1 MDYTVVMWYT
11 LLNGWNLKN
20 FQINTLNESWMC
32 DKWKYHTHIML
43 QMKGSTMDRNLAHL
57 ITNGTHPQ
65 HAERIDSGIP
75 MNRNS
80 EQEGISLQDLKS

>member
-1 MDYTVVMWYT
+1 MNHECVISENITHYAT
-11 LLNGWNLKN
+11 
-20 FQINTLNESWMC
+20 NE
-32 DKWKYHTHIML
+32 
-43 QMKGSTMDRNLAHL
+43 GSTMDRNLAHL

-80 EQEGISLQDLKS
+80 

>member
-1 MDYTVVMWYT
+1 
-11 LLNGWNLKN
+11 
-20 FQINTLNESWMC
+20 
-32 DKWKYHTHIML
+32 ML

-80 EQEGISLQDLKS
+80 EQEGILLQDLKS

>member
-1 MDYTVVMWYT
+1 
-11 LLNGWNLKN
+11 
-20 FQINTLNESWMC
+20 
-32 DKWKYHTHIML
+32 ML

-80 EQEGISLQDLKS
+80 EQEGILLQDLKSYVATCYWGIGENSCFLTILLNV

>member
-1 MDYTVVMWYT
+1 MNHECVISENITHYAT
-11 LLNGWNLKN
+11 
-20 FQINTLNESWMC
+20 NE
-32 DKWKYHTHIML
+32 
-43 QMKGSTMDRNLAHL
+43 GSTMDRNLAHL

-80 EQEGISLQDLKS
+80 EQEGILLQDLKS